1 MAIELTLSNVFQF
14 FSAISPFL
22 LIFFM
27 VMISI
32 FNNSIKGLIYLAGIL
47 LAMGINLVF
56 LNLIKHPKDPNGS
69 PTCDLFQS
77 NTATSPFNVPSVN
90 SLLIAFTI
98 AYLILPMYYNTQ
110 MNYPIITCLFILFIT
125 DGVTRVMNKCTPILG
140 ILLGGLFGFL
150 LGAGWF
156 SIFNSANL
164 QQLLYFS
171 EVVSNNVTCSKPSE
185 QNFVCSVYK
194 DGKVVQ
200 TL

>member
-47 LAMGINLVF
+47 LAMGINLFF

-77 NTATSPFNVPSVN
+77 NIVTSPFNVPSVN

-98 AYLILPMYYNTQ
+98 AYLVLPMYYNTQ
-110 MNYPIITCLFILFIT
+110 MT
-125 DGVTRVMNKCTPILG
+125 V
-140 ILLGGLFGFL
+140 LLYKDISMFNL
-150 LGAGWF
+150 LCCF
-156 SIFNSANL
+156 VYNIFN
-164 QQLLYFS
+164 
-171 EVVSNNVTCSKPSE
+171 
-185 QNFVCSVYK
+185 NFN
-194 DGKVVQ
+194 
-200 TL
+200 TI